1 MRRITLPLPIA
12 ALVLAA
18 CGADVQTEAIDGPE
32 EAATARESL
41 SVAPSAATAPVAHGS
56 LVNAAF
62 LHDARDGSSL
72 VVGAAGIAG
81 LEVYRA
87 DGTRLAGI
95 DDIEA
100 GLVTTAPG
108 ARIGDETA
116 DLVVVY
122 DATTAALAAYVFV
135 AGRFE
140 KMMPEPIR
148 VADEVTGLCHYRSP
162 FAGSDYLY
170 AVTDAGLIHHY
181 ELYSVPQGIAGRLLR
196 TIPSAKGSGFCAV
209 DPRDG
214 ALYVA
219 EETNGVWRI
228 GAEAEEDTTRE
239 AVDLVAPFGT
249 LSDDVKGIAVY
260 PVDDE
265 LSYLFVSDLGN
276 ERIAV
281 YRLPDG
287 EPVASFSVEG
297 LSEPEGIALS
307 GAGDGALFAIADE
320 DPADGGSDIKLVDF
334 TALANSLG
342 LEGAG
347 AATDPDAPKVVQP
360 VVETDVIPTWGDS
373 ADDPAIWV
381 HPDDPG
387 QSIVIGT
394 GKKSGLYV
402 FDLEGRTLQVLEDGR
417 MNNVDLRDGF
427 PLGGKSVT
435 IVAASNRSNDGI
447 SLYRLDPATRKLVDV
462 SAGVQ
467 STGFTDPYGLCLYK
481 SASDDAFYAFVNEG
495 GDGKVRQL
503 KLADNGKGRV
513 AAELVREFAVGSQAE
528 GCVADDQQGTLY
540 IAEEDLGLW
549 KYSAE
554 ADGGDARTA
563 IDSTGD
569 DGRLTDDVEGVA
581 LYDAGDGK
589 GYLVVSN
596 QGENNYAVYRREG
609 DNEFVGFFSIVANA
623 VDGID
628 GASETDGLD
637 VSSAALGS
645 RFPGGLLVVQDGR
658 NIAPEERQNFKYV
671 SWTEIASVLGID

>member
-1 MRRITLPLPIA
+1 
-12 ALVLAA
+12 
-18 CGADVQTEAIDGPE
+18 
-32 EAATARESL
+32 
-41 SVAPSAATAPVAHGS
+41 
-56 LVNAAF
+56 
-62 LHDARDGSSL
+62 
-72 VVGAAGIAG
+72 
-81 LEVYRA
+81 
-87 DGTRLAGI
+87 
-95 DDIEA
+95 
-100 GLVTTAPG
+100 
-108 ARIGDETA
+108 
-116 DLVVVY
+116 
-122 DATTAALAAYVFV
+122 
-135 AGRFE
+135 
-140 KMMPEPIR
+140 
-148 VADEVTGLCHYRSP
+148 
-162 FAGSDYLY
+162 
-170 AVTDAGLIHHY
+170 VTDAGLIHHY
-181 ELYSVPQGIAGRLLR
+181 ELYPVPQGVAGRLLR

-239 AVDLVAPFGT
+239 AIDLVEPFGS

-260 PVDDE
+260 PVNAE

-281 YRLPDG
+281 YSLPDG
-287 EPVASFSVEG
+287 EPVASFSVDG
-297 LSEPEGIALS
+297 LSEPEGLALS
-307 GAGDGALFAIADE
+307 GAGDGALLAIADE
-320 DPADGGSDIKLVDF
+320 DPGDGGSDIKLVDF
-334 TALANSLG
+334 TALATTLK

-347 AATDPDAPKVVQP
+347 ASTDPDAPKVVQP
-360 VVETDVIPTWGDS
+360 LAETDVIPTWGDS

-381 HPDDPG
+381 SPVNPG
-387 QSIVIGT
+387 QSLVIGT

-402 FDLEGRTLQVLEDGR
+402 FDLDGRTLQVLEDGR

-427 PLGGKSVT
+427 LLGGESVT
-435 IVAASNRSNDGI
+435 IVAASNRSNDSI
-447 SLYRLDPATRKLVDV
+447 SLYRLDPSRRKLVDV
-462 SAGVQ
+462 SAGTQ
-467 STGFTDPYGLCLYK
+467 ATGFTDPYGLCLYK
-481 SASDDAFYAFVNEG
+481 SARDDAYYAFVNEG

-513 AAELVREFAVGSQAE
+513 AAELVREFDVGSQAE
-528 GCVADDQQGTLY
+528 GCVADDEQGTLY
-540 IAEEDLGLW
+540 VAEEDIGLW

-554 ADGGDARTA
+554 PDGGDARTA
-563 IDSTGD
+563 IDTTGD

-609 DNEFVGFFSIVANA
+609 DNKFVGFFHVVANA

-645 RFPGGLLVVQDGR
+645 RYPGGLLVVQDGR

-671 SWTEIASVLGID
+671 SWAEIASVLGID

>member
-1 MRRITLPLPIA
+1 MRKTTLALPIA
-12 ALVLAA
+12 ALALAA
-18 CGADVQTEAIDGPE
+18 CGADVQTEANDVPE
-32 EAATARESL
+32 EAADAQESL

-56 LVNAAF
+56 VINAAF
-62 LHDARDGSSL
+62 LQDGRDGSTL

-87 DGTRLAGI
+87 DGSRIAGV

-100 GLVTTAPG
+100 GLVATAPG
-108 ARIGDETA
+108 ARLGDESA
-116 DLVVVY
+116 DLIVVY

-140 KMMPEPIR
+140 KMMPEPIK

-181 ELYSVPQGIAGRLLR
+181 ELYSVPKGIAGRLLR

-239 AVDLVAPFGT
+239 AIDLVAPFGT

-287 EPVASFSVEG
+287 ERVSAFSIEG
-297 LSEPEGIALS
+297 LSEPEGLALS
-307 GAGDGALFAIADE
+307 GDGALLAIADE

-334 TALANSLG
+334 TALASTLG

-347 AATDPDAPKVVQP
+347 AAANPDAPKVVRP

-381 HPDDPG
+381 HPDDPE
-387 QSIVIGT
+387 QSVVIGT

-447 SLYRLDPATRKLVDV
+447 SLYRLDPATRKLV
-462 SAGVQ
+462 VQ
-467 STGFTDPYGLCLYK
+467 ERERRCLLR
-481 SASDDAFYAFVNEG
+481 
-495 GDGKVRQL
+495 VRQR
-503 KLADNGKGRV
+503 GRRWQGA
-513 AAELVREFAVGSQAE
+513 AAETRRQRQGPRRGRTRSRVWRW
-528 GCVADDQQGTLY
+528 VA
-540 IAEEDLGLW
+540 
-549 KYSAE
+549 
-554 ADGGDARTA
+554 
-563 IDSTGD
+563 
-569 DGRLTDDVEGVA
+569 GRRL
-581 LYDAGDGK
+581 
-589 GYLVVSN
+589 
-596 QGENNYAVYRREG
+596 RRRRPTR
-609 DNEFVGFFSIVANA
+609 NA
-623 VDGID
+623 VRRRGRHRPVEIF
-628 GASETDGLD
+628 GRSGRRRCAHRARLHRRRR
-637 VSSAALGS
+637 AAH
-645 RFPGGLLVVQDGR
+645 GR
-658 NIAPEERQNFKYV
+658 RRGRRAV
-671 SWTEIASVLGID
+671 